1 MRLRAA
7 ALLLLVAAAPAD
19 TPMGVVRLHPP
30 LPAPCVSSPFGP
42 RAGQMHR
49 GTDLPAPAGAWVTA
63 AAAGRVVSIR
73 RIGASGL
80 AVELRHADGSRT
92 RYAHLGTVTPALAEG
107 RAEVAAGERLGR
119 VGRTG
124 VSRGT
129 HLHFELFLTNEPV
142 DAAPILQLRACRR
155 TGD

>member
-1 MRLRAA
+1 
-7 ALLLLVAAAPAD
+7 
-19 TPMGVVRLHPP
+19 
-30 LPAPCVSSPFGP
+30 
-42 RAGQMHR
+42 MHR
-49 GTDLPAPAGAWVTA
+49 GIDLPAPAGAWVTA

-92 RYAHLGTVTPALAEG
+92 RYAHLGSVTPALAEG
-107 RAEVAAGERLGR
+107 RGEVAAGERLGR

-129 HLHFELFLTNEPV
+129 HLHFELFITNEAV

-155 TGD
+155 TGN